1 MNKNPKNQ
9 DDDLDDDL
17 SIVDSEKDID
27 LSRFEKTKYS
37 SNDSNMNNVGVES
50 VADYDGRSVV
60 GNRKKFG
67 QGMSMVMVFI
77 SLLAVGMV
85 AWGVWYAT
93 NMSLD
98 VKGEDQAEQIEDDSS
113 AQPTQVG
120 SRNFGEEFQ
129 QKQLTEQQIAEQDA
143 LIADYANNGMN
154 QEITPIGEDAGMY
167 APAPMPTQ
175 PMPDQQ
181 MAYAPAPMPMEKP
194 KSASELRLERMLGSE
209 FNNNVGGAVAG
220 SIRPIS
226 SGQEENEQINTGNG
240 GGLSR
245 LDNVKGFASA
255 KAGKMGN
262 RDLTLDKGA
271 FIDCVMTT
279 KFHSQ
284 LAGMMTCEVTRN
296 IYSASGRVILIDRGS
311 RVTGQ
316 YQGDVKTGQSRVFVV
331 WDRIVTPKGVSINID
346 SPASSELGESGL
358 TGRVNNHF
366 FKRFGG
372 ALLVSLVTGVSDG
385 VGKSVGAS
393 IGREIDKGLG
403 NDGNDTTVIDLGGGG
418 SNSAGDVAGKIIEQ
432 TSNIPPSIVKHQG
445 DKVTIFVAR
454 DVDFSS
460 VYGLN
465 YK

>member
-50 VADYDGRSVV
+50 VANYDGRSVV

-77 SLLAVGMV
+77 ALLALGMV
-85 AWGVWYAT
+85 AWGMWYAT
-93 NMSLD
+93 NMSLG
-98 VKGEDQAEQIEDDSS
+98 VKGDDQTEQVEDDSS

-120 SRNFGEEFQ
+120 SRNFGEEYQ
-129 QKQLTEQQIAEQDA
+129 AKQLTEKQIAEQDA
-143 LIADYANNGMN
+143 LMADYENNGMN

-194 KSASELRLERMLGSE
+194 KSASEQRLERMLGSE
-209 FNNNVGGAVAG
+209 FNSSVGGAVAG

-226 SGQEENEQINTGNG
+226 SGQEEKEQINTGNG
-240 GGLSR
+240 GELSR
-245 LDNVKGFASA
+245 LNNVMGFAST

-262 RDLTLDKGA
+262 RDLMLDKGA

-316 YQGDVKTGQSRVFVV
+316 YQGDVKTGQTRVFVV

-346 SPASSELGESGL
+346 SPASSKLGESGL